1 MTYYQFV
8 HAVELKVKEEAK
20 GQLDVSINA
29 VLKNNGW
36 MRQGIVLKE
45 RNINISPTIY
55 LEEYYQGFLRGVEL
69 ETIAKEILKVYGQVR
84 FETPM
89 DANFIGNYKQIK
101 GKIIYRVINR
111 EKNQELLEDVPYKE
125 YLDLAIVYY
134 LLFDSTR
141 YGTASMMISNTHLGI
156 WDVDV
161 EEIHKRAK
169 ENTKVL
175 LPYQFKTMSRTMSE
189 MIGQAIEIYED
200 LLYILTNKTMS
211 YGASAMLYPG
221 CLEAIGEKLEENY
234 YIIPSSVNELIMVR
248 EGDAPD
254 EEDLSAMVR
263 EVNETQVPDEEV
275 LSDHIYYFDR
285 IDNRLQIVL

>member
-1 MTYYQFV
+1 
-8 HAVELKVKEEAK
+8 
-20 GQLDVSINA
+20 
-29 VLKNNGW
+29 
-36 MRQGIVLKE
+36 
-45 RNINISPTIY
+45 
-55 LEEYYQGFLRGVEL
+55 
-69 ETIAKEILKVYGQVR
+69 
-84 FETPM
+84 
-89 DANFIGNYKQIK
+89 
-101 GKIIYRVINR
+101 
-111 EKNQELLEDVPYKE
+111 
-125 YLDLAIVYY
+125 
-134 LLFDSTR
+134 
-141 YGTASMMISNTHLGI
+141 MMISNTHLGI

-169 ENTKVL
+169 ENTKAL

-211 YGASAMLYPG
+211 YGAATMLYPG
-221 CLEAIGEKLEENY
+221 CLEAIGEELKENY